1 MAVPFSL
8 WAMAPPFAHKDDRL
22 RQQLQ
27 QLQKKCR

>member
-27 QLQKKCR
+27 EKR